1 MPEKTIQK
9 RYECRVYD
17 ENITLQ
23 QAQTCENFDKD
34 KCAVYRHICSVL
46 EYSLQDKN
54 VGSEEQLQLQRKLT
68 PAIWPGS
75 LCAQA

>member
-1 MPEKTIQK
+1 MSEKTNQK

-23 QAQTCENFDKD
+23 LAQTCDCFDNS
-34 KCAVYRHICSVL
+34 KCRVYRHICSVL

-54 VGSEEQLQLQRKLT
+54 PGSEEQFQQQRKLT
-68 PAIWPGS
+68 PAIWPRS